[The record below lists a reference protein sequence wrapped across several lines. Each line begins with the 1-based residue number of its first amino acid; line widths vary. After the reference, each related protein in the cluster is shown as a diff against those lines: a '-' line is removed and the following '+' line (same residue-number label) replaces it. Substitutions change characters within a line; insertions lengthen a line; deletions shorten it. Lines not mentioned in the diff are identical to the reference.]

1 MLKAVYL
8 PGCIPKP
15 VGKLLGFQLP
25 FPPEVPTYD
34 GCMATLLR
42 CDVAYPN
49 ASRCA
54 IQGGVGRFLYFVGLV
69 GGHLIFFGGSDENKQ
84 R

>member
-1 MLKAVYL
+1 MLKAVNL

-15 VGKLLGFQLP
+15 VGKSLGFQLP
-25 FPPEVPTYD
+25 FPPEVPTFL

-54 IQGGVGRFLYFVGLV
+54 IQGGLGDFCILLDLLAVT
-69 GGHLIFFGGSDENKQ
+69 
-84 R
+84 